1 MKGLLVLHV
10 QRRIPRYIQR
20 RQPIRRLP
28 IQAAPGQNPN
38 QRGPTRHS
46 HLAGLA
52 SSIDSPRPSPAP
64 PQTESGNEHSATSR
78 AVQTSH
84 INDNQPPCV
93 TAVYHR
99 APTAPVQLCTL
110 RHINTFFVTQATNPT
125 LLINGLIV
133 IDTNN
138 NTMNSPLRKER
149 YTHKSLSYFFSRS
162 SRSGKA
168 KRHTPYQTERGER
181 GLTIRDSAYI
191 HVIIWECKKFQYHRS
206 QTHRTLF
213 CPFRRVEIPSREY
226 ASRVTDKRND
236 TR

>member
-1 MKGLLVLHV
+1 MSHEGTASVACPTPHPTLHPETSANTSSTNTGSALSKSQPKG
-10 QRRIPRYIQR
+10 
-20 RQPIRRLP
+20 
-28 IQAAPGQNPN
+28 
-38 QRGPTRHS
+38 GPTRHS

-52 SSIDSPRPSPAP
+52 SSIDSRRPSPAP

-110 RHINTFFVTQATNPT
+110 RHINTFFFTQATNPT

-133 IDTNN
+133 VDTNN

-149 YTHKSLSYFFSRS
+149 YTHTSLSCFSFSLSFISKWERKKTYPLPD
-162 SRSGKA
+162 R
-168 KRHTPYQTERGER
+168 ERGTGSHELR
-181 GLTIRDSAYI
+181 FSI
-191 HVIIWECKKFQYHRS
+191 HTCNH
-206 QTHRTLF
+206 LGM
-213 CPFRRVEIPSREY
+213 
-226 ASRVTDKRND
+226 
-236 TR
+236 

>member
-10 QRRIPRYIQR
+10 QRRVPRYIQR

-28 IQAAPGQNPN
+28 IQAASCQNPN
-38 QRGPTRHS
+38 QRDPTRHS

-52 SSIDSPRPSPAP
+52 SSIDSRHPSPAP

-78 AVQTSH
+78 AAQTSH
-84 INDNQPPCV
+84 INDNQLPCI

-99 APTAPVQLCTL
+99 APTAPVHFCTL

-149 YTHKSLSYFFSRS
+149 YTHTSLSCFSFSLSFISKWERKKTYPLPD
-162 SRSGKA
+162 R
-168 KRHTPYQTERGER
+168 ERGTGSHESR
-181 GLTIRDSAYI
+181 FSI
-191 HVIIWECKKFQYHRS
+191 HTCNY
-206 QTHRTLF
+206 LGM
-213 CPFRRVEIPSREY
+213 
-226 ASRVTDKRND
+226 
-236 TR
+236 